1 MEKCLGQVYHNYGVK
16 RLPTEHAYMNLI
28 IQPIQNQLTDWLLRR
43 TSPSGVRRVASLS
56 AAVASEIGNVR
67 DKNQDRVAIAR
78 GRDMQGRD
86 FAVVAVADGIGGMR
100 DGSACA
106 ALALGTF
113 LGSIYQH
120 GQSASSSSVDWLR
133 HAVNAANKAVFTSF
147 RGDGGSTLVALLV
160 RPGQHACWLS
170 VGDSRVYR
178 STGKDLT
185 QVSVDDTIAGQ
196 LGKSPEAAFE
206 QSKLLQFI
214 GMGDGLEP
222 HIAEL
227 DRQPA
232 DAVVLTTDGV
242 HYLAHTPGWL
252 GQIVGNARDPGMCVK
267 RLIDLAKWCGGTDN
281 ATVAMITL
289 PIDWEPEDRP
299 PYPCFE
305 VWDAFGELQIIASET
320 MRGTSSMELH
330 HEAPENVQSSATA
343 TDAFK
348 PLSVPSAGVQPSK
361 PEPVV
366 PKTRRS
372 KGSHKTKS
380 STGKRVKGATKSSET
395 KTPQLFV
402 DFPTKS
408 N

>member
-1 MEKCLGQVYHNYGVK
+1 
-16 RLPTEHAYMNLI
+16 MNPI
-28 IQPIQNQLTDWLLRR
+28 IQPIQNQLTAWLLRR
-43 TSPSGVRRVASLS
+43 TAPTGVRRVASLA
-56 AAVASEIGNVR
+56 AAVASEIGNIR
-67 DKNQDRVAIAR
+67 DENQDRVAIAR
-78 GRDMQGRD
+78 GRDKQGRD
-86 FAVVAVADGIGGMR
+86 YAVVAVADGIGGMR
-100 DGSACA
+100 DGSTCA
-106 ALALGTF
+106 AMALGTF
-113 LGSIYQH
+113 LASVYQY
-120 GQSASSSSVDWLR
+120 GQSGSSSSEDWIR
-133 HAVNAANKAVFTSF
+133 YAVNAANRAVYTSF

-160 RPGQHACWLS
+160 RPGQPACWLS

-222 HIAEL
+222 HIAEF
-227 DRQPA
+227 DSEPV

-252 GQIVGNARDPGMCVK
+252 GQIVGNAPDPGMCVK
-267 RLIDLAKWCGGTDN
+267 RLVDLAKWCGGTDN

-289 PIDWEPEDRP
+289 PVDWEPEDRP

-320 MRGTSSMELH
+320 TRETSSMEPH
-330 HEAPENVQSSATA
+330 HRVPANGQSSATA
-343 TDAFK
+343 PDVFT
-348 PLSVPSAGVQPSK
+348 PLSVPSVGSQPSK

-372 KGSHKTKS
+372 KGSRKPKS
-380 STGKRVKGATKSSET
+380 STGKREKGATKSSET